1 MAILHLQEP
10 YRLIP
15 ETAPS
20 KPLAIRGPDG
30 ADVYS
35 NDFLPGRPAGP
46 TRPDEPILAP
56 EKDPNEV
63 PLSEAERN
71 KLRALA
77 KEFGF
82 GGETLVNQYQVR
94 IKKRSLR
101 RFSCSLAP
109 GGKEDRGISETLL
122 RSNQRQHQ
130 WKNAPGKCTVLLLW
144 SLCSLQAYF
153 SEFGEVRSVS
163 VIRDKDTGLSKG
175 FGFVSMQASDGA
187 KKALLKQVIWKLA
200 A

>member
-94 IKKRSLR
+94 KK
-101 RFSCSLAP
+101 
-109 GGKEDRGISETLL
+109 
-122 RSNQRQHQ
+122 
-130 WKNAPGKCTVLLLW
+130 
-144 SLCSLQAYF
+144 
-153 SEFGEVRSVS
+153 
-163 VIRDKDTGLSKG
+163 
-175 FGFVSMQASDGA
+175 
-187 KKALLKQVIWKLA
+187 
-200 A
+200 

>member
-94 IKKRSLR
+94 KKKRSQIR
-101 RFSCSLAP
+101 CSCSRPRWQGGQRAFGNFTAEQSAP
-109 GGKEDRGISETLL
+109 APVKKCSRQVHCSVFPANFLYTSGLL
-122 RSNQRQHQ
+122 Q
-130 WKNAPGKCTVLLLW
+130 
-144 SLCSLQAYF
+144 
-153 SEFGEVRSVS
+153 
-163 VIRDKDTGLSKG
+163 
-175 FGFVSMQASDGA
+175 
-187 KKALLKQVIWKLA
+187 
-200 A
+200 

>member
-94 IKKRSLR
+94 RKKRSQIRCSLFM
-101 RFSCSLAP
+101 FSCPRWQGGQRAFGNFTAEQLAP
-109 GGKEDRGISETLL
+109 APVRKCFRQVHCSVFVVTLFT
-122 RSNQRQHQ
+122 S
-130 WKNAPGKCTVLLLW
+130 GLL
-144 SLCSLQAYF
+144 Q
-153 SEFGEVRSVS
+153 
-163 VIRDKDTGLSKG
+163 
-175 FGFVSMQASDGA
+175 
-187 KKALLKQVIWKLA
+187 
-200 A
+200 